1 MRDFHMK
8 NNIKNT
14 SYINHEIVLTP
25 ATTGVHF
32 FTSVDSG
39 SYVTTHWHRA
49 IEIIY
54 IQSGSLTVTIESHTR
69 ELSAGQCILINSN
82 IMHSTKCTAPNT
94 AIVFQIPTDFAETY
108 IPNINSL
115 VFHIN
120 DDTTDPKEA
129 TKIDIFKNTLEKMQ
143 VANDMQPDGFLL
155 VFNSLLFDILFQLYH
170 NFSTPVLHA
179 NSNKKKKELDR
190 LNPVL
195 QYIAQ
200 NYNRPIPLQEIADIA
215 ILQPGYFCRFFKNT
229 MGTTFLEYQN
239 ELRLSR
245 IYQDLIETDDPVN
258 IILERHG
265 FTNYKLFRR
274 MFRENFGDTP
284 TNIRKAISSNP

>member
-1 MRDFHMK
+1 MK
-8 NNIKNT
+8 NNINNT

-25 ATTGVHF
+25 VTTGVRF

-54 IQSGSLTVTIESHTR
+54 IQSGALTVTIESHTI
-69 ELSAGQCILINSN
+69 ELSAGQCILINAN
-82 IMHSTKCTAPNT
+82 IMHSTKCTASNT

-129 TKIDIFKNTLEKMQ
+129 TKINILKNTLEKMQ
-143 VANDMQPDGFLL
+143 VANDMHPDGFLL

-179 NSNKKKKELDR
+179 NPNKKKKELDR

-200 NYNRPIPLQEIADIA
+200 NYNRPIPLQEIADVA

-239 ELRLSR
+239 ELRLSH

-258 IILERHG
+258 VILERHG

>member
-1 MRDFHMK
+1 MK
-8 NNIKNT
+8 NNINKT

-25 ATTGVHF
+25 ATTGVRF
-32 FTSVDSG
+32 FTSLDSG

-69 ELSAGQCILINSN
+69 ELSAGQCILINAN

-120 DDTTDPKEA
+120 DDTTDLKEA
-129 TKIDIFKNTLEKMQ
+129 TKIDILKNTLEKMQ

-179 NSNKKKKELDR
+179 NPNKKKKELDR

-239 ELRLSR
+239 ELRLSH
-245 IYQDLIETDDPVN
+245 IYQDLIETDDPVH